1 MEDLS
6 KYIIHKKGSMP
17 LILSV
22 PHGGEEICKEIPSRS
37 TGILGID
44 KNTISLAQELIDHIQ
59 NTYRDRNYQIE
70 KPSIIYCNIARNKID
85 LNRPLEKAFDQSSV
99 LAKNVYLFYHGT
111 LRKYINYNIET
122 FNRSLIL
129 DIHGFET
136 KSRPKGF
143 RDVDIIIGTNNLK
156 SLYAKALKKK
166 DWSKNIRGE
175 IVKKFLELEIP
186 IAPGHQRRREYVLSG
201 GYITKKYGASNIK
214 NSQAMQIEF
223 SDRIRIHNENL
234 KTLVLKSLAE
244 TIFNEFNSINLLH
257 D

>member
-1 MEDLS
+1 MENLS
-6 KYIIHKKGSMP
+6 RYISHKKGTIP

-22 PHGGEEICKEIPSRS
+22 PHGGEESYKEIPTRS
-37 TGILGID
+37 GGILGID

-59 NTYRDRNYQIE
+59 NAYLDRNCKIE
-70 KPSIIYCNIARNKID
+70 KPSFIYCNITRSKID
-85 LNRPLEKAFDQSSV
+85 LNRPIEKAFDQSSV
-99 LAKNVYLFYHGT
+99 LAKNIYQFYHDT

-122 FNRSLIL
+122 FKRSLML

-143 RDVDIIIGTNNLK
+143 RDVDIIIGTDNLK
-156 SLYAKALKKK
+156 SLYNKTLKKK

-214 NSQAMQIEF
+214 NSQTIQIEF
-223 SDRIRIHNENL
+223 SDRIRIHNKNL
-234 KTLVLKSLAE
+234 KTFVLKSLAK
-244 TIFNEFNSINLLH
+244 IIYKEFHSINLLH